1 MGVKIFTKVDKWTR
15 KEKKTLKKTF
25 LKNLKTFLKKAS
37 LKTISA
43 KCLVKHTQHKEHKGG
58 RVLSYLSYFHIWFIK
73 YVKCNLNSVNL
84 LSSVHFFDL
93 IFRLCF
99 KIYWCKVQSIWSYFR
114 KILDFNLDI
123 TFIII
128 ANVNVS
134 IRCLWI
140 LTS

>member
-1 MGVKIFTKVDKWTR
+1 MDKEGEKNPEKDFPEKFKDFLEKGFLENYIFKMSGETHP
-15 KEKKTLKKTF
+15 TL
-25 LKNLKTFLKKAS
+25 
-37 LKTISA
+37 
-43 KCLVKHTQHKEHKGG
+43 EHKGG
-58 RVLSYLSYFHIWFIK
+58 GVLSYLPYFHIWFIK

-99 KIYWCKVQSIWSYFR
+99 KIYWCKVQSIWSCFR

-128 ANVNVS
+128 ANVNVN

-140 LTS
+140 LIS